1 MQSLNP
7 RRFLR
12 RLLLDRRGATG
23 ILVAFALIPMVGAI
37 GLAVDSTLGYMLK
50 SRMSKALDAAGL
62 AAGRVAVEGDP
73 QAVAR
78 EYFDA
83 NFRAEAYSAELLSFS
98 VTLDEAREYVTL
110 TASARMPTRFMTVF
124 GKDHMTVSAR
134 TVIHRQTTGLELALV
149 MDVTGSMFGSKF
161 DTMQQAAQELI
172 DIIFGNQEEIENL
185 WVSLVPYTA
194 TVNIGT
200 QHKNWIASSDRVWT
214 NPSSFSTVGWKGCV
228 EARPA
233 PYDEGD
239 ATPSQ
244 RQFRSFF
251 YAATSDKNDNNWP
264 PIKEDWKIQNDAR
277 GPNLGCGPAILPLT
291 AEKSKIK
298 AAIAAMAPWSRGGTT
313 GNLGLSW
320 GWRTISPKWRG
331 LWKNSPSD
339 LPLDYDTPLMEKVV
353 VILTDGNNQFH
364 DNSSSGP
371 KSDYTAYGR
380 VEDFGFT
387 NLNNARQELDKR
399 MARTCTAMKN
409 EGIIIYAIT
418 FGTTP
423 DSAAQN
429 LFRNCAT
436 NPNYYF
442 HAPQNEQLR
451 KVFRTIG
458 GQLSNLRIAE

>member
-1 MQSLNP
+1 MQSPNP
-7 RRFLR
+7 RNILR

-23 ILVAFALIPMVGAI
+23 VFLAFALIPMIGAI

-62 AAGRVAVEGDP
+62 AAGRVAVDGDP
-73 QAVAR
+73 ESVAR
-78 EYFDA
+78 EFFDA
-83 NFRAEAYSAELLSFS
+83 NFRADAYSADLESFS
-98 VTLDEAREYVTL
+98 ITMDDAREYITL
-110 TASARMPTRFMTVF
+110 TASARMPTRFMVVF
-124 GKDHMTVSAR
+124 GKDHMDVSAR

-149 MDVTGSMFGSKF
+149 MDVTGSMLGAKF
-161 DTMQQAAQELI
+161 DTMQEAAHELI
-172 DIIFGNQEEIENL
+172 DIIFGKEEEIENL

-200 QHKNWIASSDRVWT
+200 AHKNWIASSDRVWT
-214 NPSSFSTVGWKGCV
+214 NPGSFSTAGWKGCV
-228 EARPA
+228 EARPS
-233 PYDEGD
+233 PHDEGD

-264 PIKEDWKIQNDAR
+264 AIKETWQAANNAR

-291 AEKSKIK
+291 AQKSKIQ
-298 AAIAAMAPWSRGGTT
+298 AAIAGMAAWSRGGTT

-331 LWKNSPSD
+331 LWKNSPTD
-339 LPLDYDTPLMEKVV
+339 LPLAYDTPLMEKVV

-364 DNSSSGP
+364 DNSNSGP
-371 KSDYTAYGR
+371 RSDYTAYGR
-380 VEDFGFT
+380 VEAFGYT
-387 NLNNARQELDKR
+387 NLNSARQELDRR
-399 MARTCTAMKN
+399 MARTCRAMKD

-423 DSAAQN
+423 DSSAQN
-429 LFRNCAT
+429 LFRNCAST
-436 NPNYYF
+436 PGYYF
-442 HAPQNEQLR
+442 HAPKNDQLR